1 MPQGWKTPWVIALLI
16 VSLIIL
22 GAFVAWEAYRERAG
36 KSVIMPISLW
46 TKPGTEMGAMV
57 GLVFLAWSVLQYY
70 SSNAHQRC
78 SCV

>member
-22 GAFVAWEAYRERAG
+22 GAFVAWEAYRERVG

-46 TKPGTEMGAMV
+46 TKPGTKMGAMV
-57 GLVFLAWSVLQYY
+57 GLVFLAWSVLQYH
-70 SSNAHQRC
+70 SSSTHQIC
-78 SCV
+78 S